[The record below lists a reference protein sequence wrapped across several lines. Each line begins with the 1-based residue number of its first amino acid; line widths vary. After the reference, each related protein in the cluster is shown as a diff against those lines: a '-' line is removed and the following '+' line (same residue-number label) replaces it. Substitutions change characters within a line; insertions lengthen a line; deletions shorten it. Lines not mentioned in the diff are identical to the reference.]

1 MRFSLSRSLSHWLY
15 TQNGLNLFSLRQHY
29 KKDADEERNHC
40 NFSFR
45 QQYFY
50 TFVPSE
56 LSHCGK
62 AMKNSEIRT
71 VAISLPNF
79 QAIRITV

>member
-1 MRFSLSRSLSHWLY
+1 MKENDDYFLSSAI
-15 TQNGLNLFSLRQHY
+15 LFVPLLRQ
-29 KKDADEERNHC
+29 
-40 NFSFR
+40 
-45 QQYFY
+45 
-50 TFVPSE
+50 E

-79 QAIRITV
+79 QAIRPTALF

>member
-1 MRFSLSRSLSHWLY
+1 MQTKDNYHYLLSAFLFVPLSH
-15 TQNGLNLFSLRQHY
+15 Q
-29 KKDADEERNHC
+29 
-40 NFSFR
+40 
-45 QQYFY
+45 
-50 TFVPSE
+50 E
-56 LSHCGK
+56 LAHCGK

>member
-1 MRFSLSRSLSHWLY
+1 MKENDDYFLSSAI
-15 TQNGLNLFSLRQHY
+15 LFVPLLRQ
-29 KKDADEERNHC
+29 
-40 NFSFR
+40 
-45 QQYFY
+45 
-50 TFVPSE
+50 E

-79 QAIRITV
+79 QAIRPSIYSKRVIFSCKS